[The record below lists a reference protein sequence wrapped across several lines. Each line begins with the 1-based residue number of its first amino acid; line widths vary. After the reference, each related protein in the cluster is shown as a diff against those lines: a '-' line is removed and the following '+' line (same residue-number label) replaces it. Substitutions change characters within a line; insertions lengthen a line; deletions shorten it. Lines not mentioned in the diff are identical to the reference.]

1 MTITA
6 DRTLESLER
15 RSGSA
20 FMLTGVL
27 ILASLIV
34 PIGLEALTDWS
45 WASGLVLIG
54 LAVVTVSVGLL
65 GLYPRVNDRTPR
77 LALAGVGATTV
88 AGVAALGLIA
98 LVGVAVGGEFVAM
111 PSIAEPMSVFTL
123 LGLSMASGSSLGL
136 LLFGIATWQT
146 EVPSRTVGGLLM
158 AGGLSLLFPVV
169 VELLC
174 LTFGVNTPPWL
185 LFPVIGGIALDT
197 MVIGYR
203 LKNAREARHTK
214 SSNGVLYGD
223 I

>member
-20 FMLTGVL
+20 FMLTGAL

-54 LAVVTVSVGLL
+54 LAVLTVSVGLL
-65 GLYPRVNDRTPR
+65 GLYPQVNDRTPR
-77 LALAGVGATTV
+77 LALAGAGAATV
-88 AGVAALGLIA
+88 AGVAALGLVA
-98 LVGVAVGGEFVAM
+98 LVGIAVGGEFVTVLTV
-111 PSIAEPMSVFTL
+111 SEPMSAFTL
-123 LGLSMASGSSLGL
+123 LGLSMASGFSLGL

-169 VELLC
+169 VEFLGP
-174 LTFGVNTPPWL
+174 TFGVNTPPWL
-185 LFPVIGGIALDT
+185 LFPVIGGVALDT
-197 MVIGYR
+197 MVIGYSLETR
-203 LKNAREARHTK
+203 AVI
-214 SSNGVLYGD
+214 SG
-223 I
+223 